1 MNLLKFVYYSYKE
14 VTEMNNLI
22 NPLAHGKVLKKY
34 NLTPKN
40 KAQIVL
46 LSKRK
51 TATWSAIH
59 RLARKLEFKQSVI
72 DQQQQQ

>member
-1 MNLLKFVYYSYKE
+1 MTLV
-14 VTEMNNLI
+14 
-22 NPLAHGKVLKKY
+22 NPLALGKVLNKY
-34 NLTPKN
+34 KLTPKN
-40 KAQIVL
+40 KQQVVL

-59 RLARKLEFKQSVI
+59 RLARKLEFQQTVTQE

>member
-1 MNLLKFVYYSYKE
+1 
-14 VTEMNNLI
+14 MNNLI
-22 NPLAHGKVLKKY
+22 NPLALGKVLKKY

-40 KAQIVL
+40 KQQIVL

-59 RLARKLEFKQSVI
+59 RLARKLEFTQSVV
-72 DQQQQQ
+72 D